1 MMLLRDAQGSV
12 TLPCVRRVLP
22 RSGDQEVSDWVRV
35 RFPDTA
41 GTVKLIVF
49 FCGGCAAGTLRADEG
64 RSMIMV
70 LAAPLS
76 PIIRMCWASAH
87 SGMRIIAFIASI
99 LMSEQKRAAHGQ
111 VVEQLLTV

>member
-1 MMLLRDAQGSV
+1 
-12 TLPCVRRVLP
+12 
-22 RSGDQEVSDWVRV
+22 
-35 RFPDTA
+35 
-41 GTVKLIVF
+41 
-49 FCGGCAAGTLRADEG
+49 
-64 RSMIMV
+64 MIMV